1 MRPLSQPDRQ
11 SLNSALGWLGL
22 GLLADAQ
29 TELDRLAPEVRNH
42 AQVLDVQFAILG
54 ESNRWDEALA
64 IAETEVKLHPDRPGG
79 WIHRAFASRR
89 RPQGTIEEAYQ
100 LLRPAFDLFP
110 DQLVIPYNLAC
121 YACQLGD
128 LPMARRWLRRVIDL
142 KGIGHLKSTAL
153 EDPDLAPLWAEIAS
167 SDLG

>member
-1 MRPLSQPDRQ
+1 MRPLSQLDRQ

-29 TELDRLAPEVRNH
+29 TELDRLPPEVRHH

-64 IAETEVKLHPDRPGG
+64 VAEIEVTLHADRPGG
-79 WIHRAFASRR
+79 WIHRAFAARR

-100 LLRPAFDLFP
+100 LLRPAFELFP
-110 DQLVIPYNLAC
+110 DQVVIPYNLAC
-121 YACQLGD
+121 YRAQQD
-128 LPMARRWLRRVIDL
+128 HLPEAWRWFTAALARGELKLLKEMALQDDDL
-142 KGIGHLKSTAL
+142 KALWPRIAALK
-153 EDPDLAPLWAEIAS
+153 
-167 SDLG
+167 